1 MKAREKLKVYE
12 IYKVQ
17 KDKKGKSQITKRQ
30 VSFKE
35 ALQKA
40 NKERKMIE
48 SVSQARSQDG

>member
-1 MKAREKLKVYE
+1 MKVREKLKVYE

-30 VSFKE
+30 VSFNE

-48 SVSQARSQDG
+48 AVSQARSQNG